1 MCNRLFLF
9 SFHRCF
15 LRSAPKWSTIYCKL
29 IQGLTG
35 SSWTFLL
42 AVPYR
47 LYVDSLPQ
55 ASVSGTDVCCCLQ
68 SLEGALLPSCLRTRC
83 GSTRGLSTAASIF
96 IWRCSDAFVKGWLPP
111 LIWPLIS
118 LYFLSY
124 WVVPQRGCY
133 CRGFSVCT
141 FLKKGMAEG
150 SFQTDLRN
158 SCLGLF
164 QHSLNCTGDYC
175 FYTCIHCIFLFF
187 CLMCVH
193 CTIISWFYL
202 L

>member
-1 MCNRLFLF
+1 MKLSVQTFLAELLLNCLIKTDSSCLPSHMCNRLFLF

-141 FLKKGMAEG
+141 FLKK
-150 SFQTDLRN
+150 RN
-158 SCLGLF
+158 GWRQLSDWLEEQL
-164 QHSLNCTGDYC
+164 
-175 FYTCIHCIFLFF
+175 
-187 CLMCVH
+187 
-193 CTIISWFYL
+193 SWL
-202 L
+202 VST

>member
-9 SFHRCF
+9 FPLRRCF

-47 LYVDSLPQ
+47 LYVDSLPR
-55 ASVSGTDVCCCLQ
+55 ASVSGTGVCCCLQ

-111 LIWPLIS
+111 LIWPFWFHFIFIILS
-118 LYFLSY
+118 RSTERMLLSRLFCMYFFEKRDGWRQLSD
-124 WVVPQRGCY
+124 WLEEQ
-133 CRGFSVCT
+133 
-141 FLKKGMAEG
+141 L
-150 SFQTDLRN
+150 
-158 SCLGLF
+158 
-164 QHSLNCTGDYC
+164 
-175 FYTCIHCIFLFF
+175 
-187 CLMCVH
+187 
-193 CTIISWFYL
+193 SWL
-202 L
+202 VST